1 MERMALCL
9 QVPQL
14 LTGSKWIQMERE
26 LILGEINVSLKASLF
41 RTWRF
46 LNGEAFYMCKVVVLL
61 FTQNILTKNKI
72 YVNIPLVYTGG
83 I

>member
-1 MERMALCL
+1 
-9 QVPQL
+9 
-14 LTGSKWIQMERE
+14 MERE
-26 LILGEINVSLKASLF
+26 LILGEINVSLKASPF
-41 RTWRF
+41 RNLQV
-46 LNGEAFYMCKVVVLL
+46 LNREAFYMCEVAVLL